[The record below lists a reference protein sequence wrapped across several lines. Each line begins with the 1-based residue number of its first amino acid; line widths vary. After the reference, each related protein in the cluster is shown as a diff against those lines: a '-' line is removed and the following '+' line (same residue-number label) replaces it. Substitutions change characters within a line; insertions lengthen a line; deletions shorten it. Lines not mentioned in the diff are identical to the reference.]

1 MNIKN
6 TRPEIIYITYDGVM
20 EPIGESQVISYL
32 EGITNFYKINLI
44 SFEKDSD
51 LKNKIKLENFNF
63 RLKNYDILWS
73 KKKYHKFPKIIST
86 IYNILIGLIV
96 TSYFVI
102 IKKIK
107 LIHIR
112 SYISG
117 LMVFFLKNFFDF
129 KLIFDIRGFLPEE
142 KVDRMG
148 WNKNDIKYLFFKKL
162 EKKLI
167 NDSDAI
173 VCLTYQSVD
182 ILRTLFPTIPLNKF
196 VVIPTCV
203 DVNKF
208 KNLKTNFIKNQ
219 EAEIVFGYIGTID
232 KAYDIHM
239 VINLFSKFLKYNN
252 KIIIKIFCK
261 DSNDYLDKIFKSNNI
276 LKKNYTIQYVER
288 NFLPN
293 ELNEIDVGIF
303 NLKENYSIKASFP
316 TRIAEYLSCG
326 IPILCNDFNQD
337 ITDLIQF
344 NKVGLII
351 DFNNRDYH
359 KTYMDIYKLLSD
371 KKINIRCRK
380 LAERQLSLQKGVQSY
395 LQLYNKLLV

>member
-1 MNIKN
+1 
-6 TRPEIIYITYDGVM
+6 
-20 EPIGESQVISYL
+20 
-32 EGITNFYKINLI
+32 
-44 SFEKDSD
+44 
-51 LKNKIKLENFNF
+51 
-63 RLKNYDILWS
+63 
-73 KKKYHKFPKIIST
+73 
-86 IYNILIGLIV
+86 
-96 TSYFVI
+96 
-102 IKKIK
+102 
-107 LIHIR
+107 
-112 SYISG
+112 
-117 LMVFFLKNFFDF
+117 
-129 KLIFDIRGFLPEE
+129 
-142 KVDRMG
+142 
-148 WNKNDIKYLFFKKL
+148 
-162 EKKLI
+162 
-167 NDSDAI
+167 
-173 VCLTYQSVD
+173 
-182 ILRTLFPTIPLNKF
+182 
-196 VVIPTCV
+196 
-203 DVNKF
+203 
-208 KNLKTNFIKNQ
+208 
-219 EAEIVFGYIGTID
+219 
-232 KAYDIHM
+232 
-239 VINLFSKFLKYNN
+239 
-252 KIIIKIFCK
+252 IIKIFCK